1 MWRSR
6 AAESS
11 SVSFAGFC
19 CSCVFACWE
28 VVLMELRHGVWTSVG
43 KADDCDEIVRL
54 ACRIQN
60 GGGDPLALAKRIE
73 RLAAQLA
80 RELR

>member
-1 MWRSR
+1 
-6 AAESS
+6 
-11 SVSFAGFC
+11 
-19 CSCVFACWE
+19 
-28 VVLMELRHGVWTSVG
+28 MELRHGVWTSVG